1 MKFIV
6 SVTIFSMTLHTA
18 YEIHTFLGFLLLVIT
33 FILRP
38 NESDVTLKEDV
49 VVFVCASL
57 RV

>member
-6 SVTIFSMTLHTA
+6 SVTIFSMTLLTA

-33 FILRP
+33 FILSP
-38 NESDVTLKEDV
+38 NESDVTLKENV

>member
-6 SVTIFSMTLHTA
+6 SVTIFSMTLLAA
-18 YEIHTFLGFLLLVIT
+18 YEIRTFLGFLLLVIT

-38 NESDVTLKEDV
+38 NESDVTLKENV
-49 VVFVCASL
+49 VVFVCSSL